1 MIRQK
6 TDEKNQEKQGLKIL
20 TPNQM
25 LSILPIALARWK
37 AGNNSKKPKNGTRQ
51 LLHSFYRSKKLT
63 KSMYKHLLSII

>member
-6 TDEKNQEKQGLKIL
+6 TDEKNQEKQGQKIL

-25 LSILPIALARWK
+25 LSILPIALARLK
-37 AGNNSKKPKNGTRQ
+37 AGNNSEKLKKETRQ

-63 KSMYKHLLSII
+63 KSIYKRLVSII